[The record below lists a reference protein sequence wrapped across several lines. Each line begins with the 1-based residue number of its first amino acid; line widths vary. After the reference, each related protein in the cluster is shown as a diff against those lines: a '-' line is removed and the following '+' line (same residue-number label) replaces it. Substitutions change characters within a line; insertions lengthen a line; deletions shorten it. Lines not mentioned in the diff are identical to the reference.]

1 MKNLTKFILEK
12 LKINSNSK
20 IINKSS
26 NDPASWEVDDIIC
39 FYGFHIEFYKI
50 IKRTEKYF
58 EFHNIPIKM
67 ISGYFN
73 SAKYECIPDI
83 DKESKSITKGR
94 LTKDNR
100 LIIDGV
106 KSHAEL
112 WDGNTVEGHGN
123 F

>member
-1 MKNLTKFILEK
+1 MKNLTKFIIEK
-12 LKINSNSK
+12 LKISSKSK
-20 IINKSS
+20 ITNKIPD
-26 NDPASWEVDDIIC
+26 DPSCWEVGDIIC

-50 IKRTEKYF
+50 IKRTKKQF
-58 EFHNIPIKM
+58 DFHNIPVKM

-83 DKESKSITKGR
+83 DKESEEITKGKI
-94 LTKDNR
+94 TKDN
-100 LIIDGV
+100 LLMID
-106 KSHAEL
+106 SRSRYAEL

>member
-1 MKNLTKFILEK
+1 MQNIIKYLTEK
-12 LKINSNSK
+12 LKINKDTKINSK
-20 IINKSS
+20 IKD
-26 NDPASWEVDDIIC
+26 DPSCWEIDDIIC

-50 IKRTEKYF
+50 IKRTAKQF
-58 EFHNIPIKM
+58 ELHNIPVKL

-83 DKESKSITKGR
+83 NKESKEITKGKI
-94 LTKDNR
+94 TKDN
-100 LIIDGV
+100 LLMIDGR
-106 KSHAEL
+106 KKYAEL